1 MKQVPKCLPVK
12 SSVYVA
18 IGDEQ
23 AKQFARSIFA
33 GVKEYIQG
41 HRAEFDAWQAEQ
53 EAGEKLQ

>member
-1 MKQVPKCLPVK
+1 MCDCFSVK
-12 SSVYVA
+12 TSGYNA

-53 EAGEKLQ
+53 KAGENMQ